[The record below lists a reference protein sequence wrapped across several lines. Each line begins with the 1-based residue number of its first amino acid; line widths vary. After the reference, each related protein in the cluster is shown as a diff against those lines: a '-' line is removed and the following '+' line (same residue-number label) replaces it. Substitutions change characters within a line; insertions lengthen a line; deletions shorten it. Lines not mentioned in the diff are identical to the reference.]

1 MRRRRVQHR
10 TCALHEQVSEIGI
23 TALADVAQGSCAGG
37 VLTRHQADPGG
48 ELPAVFEFACVA
60 HGGDDGQGSGGPDAA
75 DLHQAL
81 RRLAEFGLG
90 FDLPVVAD
98 DTFIEYAQL
107 IEQITDRA
115 ACELGQVLGRR
126 CPWRRTMIERRGSTT
141 PNSDISPAA
150 G

>member
-23 TALADVAQGSCAGG
+23 AALADVAEAGLAASG

-48 ELPAVFEFACVA
+48 ELPAVLEFACVA
-60 HGGDDGQGSGGPDAA
+60 YGGDDGQGGGGPDAA

-81 RRLAEFGLG
+81 RRLAESGLG

-98 DTFIEYAQL
+98 DTFIE
-107 IEQITDRA
+107 
-115 ACELGQVLGRR
+115 
-126 CPWRRTMIERRGSTT
+126 
-141 PNSDISPAA
+141 
-150 G
+150 